1 MNKKIALVGGLGLGA
16 ALMYLFDPDRG
27 SRRRAAIR
35 EKAEGA
41 ANKAGEYAEK
51 MSQDIRDRA
60 SEVVAEAKAIF
71 KGADNPLDLNPDNP
85 LDLNAEADD
94 APSSPGRPEPFGS
107 GPATAG
113 NPYPSLSEP
122 HVL

>member
-1 MNKKIALVGGLGLGA
+1 MSHNRTKEGVFMNKKIALIGGLGLGA
-16 ALMYLFDPDRG
+16 ALMYLLDPDRG
-27 SRRRAAIR
+27 RGRRELIR

-71 KGADNPLDLNPDNP
+71 KGVDNRSDVH
-85 LDLNAEADD
+85 AEADD
-94 APSSPGRPEPFGS
+94 VPS
-107 GPATAG
+107 
-113 NPYPSLSEP
+113 
-122 HVL
+122 

>member
-1 MNKKIALVGGLGLGA
+1 MNKKIALIGGLGLGA

-27 SRRRAAIR
+27 RGRREVIR

-51 MSQDIRDRA
+51 MSRDIRDRA
-60 SEVVAEAKAIF
+60 SEVVAEAKSIF
-71 KGADNPLDLNPDNP
+71 KGADNQ
-85 LDLNAEADD
+85 LDLNAAENDFA
-94 APSSPGRPEPFGS
+94 SSQRTPAPFGS
-107 GPATAG
+107 EPASAG
-113 NPYPSLSEP
+113 NPYPGLGEP

>member
-1 MNKKIALVGGLGLGA
+1 MNKKIALLGGLGIGA
-16 ALMYLFDPDRG
+16 ALMYLLDPDRG
-27 SRRRAAIR
+27 RGRRELIR

-71 KGADNPLDLNPDNP
+71 KGADNPSNVH
-85 LDLNAEADD
+85 AEQD
-94 APSSPGRPEPFGS
+94 AEPSSPGTSAPFGS
-107 GPATAG
+107 GPAAAG
-113 NPYPSLSEP
+113 NPYPSLGEP

>member
-1 MNKKIALVGGLGLGA
+1 MNKKIALIGGLGIGA
-16 ALMYLFDPDRG
+16 ALMYLLDPDRG
-27 SRRRAAIR
+27 RGRRELIR

-71 KGADNPLDLNPDNP
+71 KGVDNPSDVQ
-85 LDLNAEADD
+85 AEENGA
-94 APSSPGRPEPFGS
+94 ASSPGTSPPYGS

-113 NPYPSLSEP
+113 NPYPTLGEP

>member
-27 SRRRAAIR
+27 RGRRESIK

-51 MSQDIRDRA
+51 MSRDIRDRA
-60 SEVVAEAKAIF
+60 SEVVSEAKSIF
-71 KGADNPLDLNPDNP
+71 KRADNK
-85 LDLNAEADD
+85 LDLNAVEDD
-94 APSSPGRPEPFGS
+94 FASLQHTPASFGS
-107 GPATAG
+107 EPATPG
-113 NPYPSLSEP
+113 NLYPSVGEP
-122 HVL
+122 HVP